1 MNLDIDTIFIII
13 QIGIIPAIISFYKI
27 ITKEYIFKLFYYY
40 NITCYLTEIVTNRL
54 LKIKLYNLSN
64 SIVNTFMIIEAILLI
79 KIILQLSDRLSKI
92 KVINIFISSIW
103 IIENFW
109 IHNIFDSEKYFNVIS
124 AITIFSII
132 LYVLPLHLN
141 KNYSTFLKEPNILII
156 LGILFNIIFRV
167 AFEFIYYNYE
177 NNINIMKSIILIN
190 VIINAITSAIFIYCL
205 LCIKNKKKLISSF

>member
-13 QIGIIPAIISFYKI
+13 QIGIIPAILSFYKI

-54 LKIKLYNLSN
+54 IKIKLYNLSN

-92 KVINIFISSIW
+92 KVINIFILSIW

-156 LGILFNIIFRV
+156 MGILFNIIFRV
-167 AFEFIYYNYE
+167 VFEFIYYNYE